1 VGEFPTTK
9 SEHRRRLTA
18 AYFVGFFLAAV
29 AAQHRHANALEDLLS
44 DRPSDSG
51 SLIDLSMPWSSGT
64 FFAPYA
70 AVLDAPCPACFDHDY
85 VAASTSV
92 YVLSDP
98 STGLTRLAPA
108 PLPPIPEPGS
118 SAPASR
124 SPPTTP

>member
-1 VGEFPTTK
+1 MGEFPTTK

-44 DRPSDSG
+44 DGPSDSG
-51 SLIDLSMPWSSGT
+51 FVIDLSLPAADGT
-64 FFAPYA
+64 FLTPFA
-70 AVLDAPCPACFDHDY
+70 AVLDAPCPACFDHDF

-92 YVLSDP
+92 FVLSDP
-98 STGLTRLAPA
+98 STGLARLSRV

-118 SAPASR
+118 SSPASR
-124 SPPTTP
+124 SPPATS

>member
-44 DRPSDSG
+44 DGPSDSG
-51 SLIDLSMPWSSGT
+51 SVIDLSLSPNSGT
-64 FFAPYA
+64 FLAPFA
-70 AVLDAPCPACFDHDY
+70 AVLDAPCPACFDHDF

-92 YVLSDP
+92 FVLSDP
-98 STGLTRLAPA
+98 SKGLARLSPV
-108 PLPPIPEPGS
+108 PLPRIPEPGS

-124 SPPTTP
+124 SPPAAT